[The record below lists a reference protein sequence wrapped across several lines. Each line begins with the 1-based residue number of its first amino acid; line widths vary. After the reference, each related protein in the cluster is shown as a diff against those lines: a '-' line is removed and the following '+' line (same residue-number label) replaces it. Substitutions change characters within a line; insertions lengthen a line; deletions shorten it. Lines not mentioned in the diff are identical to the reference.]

1 MAKLRLLINELEVS
15 AWDEVSVDSDIET
28 PADAWS
34 LTVFTAQSLPP
45 EVAPLQSV
53 ALWVDDEQVL
63 AGVVDRV
70 QVSVSRQGRRIT
82 LSGRDLAGQL
92 LDCSV
97 ELFAGRKMSIKEI
110 VGKFVLS
117 GPLGLLFHHVTV
129 SGVDFQAELSVVEP
143 GESVWVAVAKAAE
156 AGGQYVWMDPDGT
169 LRVGNPF
176 VQAGPVVAL
185 GLYTNGQSNAVLS
198 AEYEADGSEL
208 FSEIHIL
215 GQDNDSG
222 RSFSAKKSNVLKSRR
237 VLADERKAA
246 YDGAAGQELPFKR
259 LRIAIDGQA
268 DSQADAEKLAAKA
281 LADANLRAYTLTLE
295 VPGWTM
301 PHGPVWRPGARVRFD
316 SDVLPAVA
324 SGEWVVMGRTLRLS
338 RSSGQVTRLKLK
350 RPQDWMNP
358 VAHVDV
364 FKDAAYRERKK
375 AETKAKRRAAAKA
388 ARLAKAA
395 QAATKEG
402 Q

>member
-1 MAKLRLLINELEVS
+1 MAKLRLLINGLEVS

-45 EVAPLQSV
+45 EIAPLQPV
-53 ALWVDDEQVL
+53 ALWVGDEQVL
-63 AGVVDRV
+63 SGVVDRV

-92 LDCSV
+92 LDCSA
-97 ELFAGRKMSIKEI
+97 ELFAGRQMTMEQII
-110 VGKFVLS
+110 GQFVLS
-117 GPLGLLFHHVTV
+117 GPLGDLIHAV
-129 SGVDFQAELSVVEP
+129 GVADQSWLGVKTAVEP

-156 AGGQYVWMDPDGT
+156 ASGQYIWMDPDGT

-176 VQAGPVVAL
+176 VQPGPVVAL
-185 GLYTNGQSNAVLS
+185 GLQSNGSSNAVLS

-222 RSFSAKKSNVLKSRR
+222 RSFSAKKSNVLKSSR
-237 VLADERKAA
+237 VLKDERKAA
-246 YDGAAGQELPFKR
+246 YDGAAGQELPFRR

-268 DSQADAEKLAAKA
+268 DSQADAQKLADKT
-281 LADANLRAYTLTLE
+281 LADANLRAYTLNLE
-295 VPGWTM
+295 VPDWTM

-324 SGEWVVMGRTLRLS
+324 NGEWVVMGRTLRLS
-338 RSSGQVTRLKLK
+338 RSSGKVTRLKLK

-364 FKDAAYRERKK
+364 FKDAAYRARKK

-395 QAATKEG
+395 QIATKG
-402 Q
+402 GT